1 MKRCV
6 IGLAALLGATSLLA
20 GCGTAAAP
28 ASHGPAAEAPPGGS
42 GFLDT
47 TAAIGDTTW
56 AVVVMGGSVATE
68 NNFWQLFVR
77 PAGTSSWQLA
87 TPPGVADNGGLVL
100 AGQTPQ
106 AVITAFRP
114 SQYLTFTPLTRT
126 GNDGRS
132 WSSSSAPIRGA
143 LADDPDALAAGPAA
157 GQLLAVLISG
167 TVEVAA
173 PGGTGWRTLASRAQ
187 IATSAAGK
195 RCGLGHL
202 TAGTFTPAG
211 APLLA
216 GTCDQP
222 GTAGLFAQANGAW
235 QAAGPRLPAATSRE
249 QVSVRS
255 LIRIATGNLVL
266 LTAGTGSARTFYAA
280 QSDSTG
286 TWTVSPPLDLG
297 GAAIASASFGPGGI
311 VALITTSGSAAVM
324 TAPGQGWQSLPKL
337 PPRTVTLAPGSS
349 GIEALAVNRATL
361 TVWQLTPDR
370 ADWRQIQQI
379 KVPIQYGTSS

>member
-1 MKRCV
+1 MKRRA
-6 IGLAALLGATSLLA
+6 IGLAALLGATALLA

-28 ASHGPAAEAPPGGS
+28 AGHAPAAEAPPGGS
-42 GFLDT
+42 DFLDT
-47 TAAIGDTTW
+47 TAAVGDSTW

-77 PAGTSSWQLA
+77 PAGTTRWQLA

-100 AGQTPQ
+100 AGETPQ

-126 GNDGRS
+126 GNAGRS

-143 LADDPDALAAGPAA
+143 LADDPDALAAGPTA
-157 GQLLAVLISG
+157 GQLLAVLTSG
-167 TVEVAA
+167 TAEVAA

-187 IATSAAGK
+187 IAASAAGK
-195 RCGLGHL
+195 RCGLGQV

-216 GTCDQP
+216 GICDQP
-222 GTAGLFAQANGAW
+222 GTAGLFARAHGTW
-235 QAAGPRLPAATSRE
+235 QAAGPRLPAAIARE

-255 LIRIATGNLVL
+255 LIRTATGNLVL
-266 LTAGTGSARTFYAA
+266 LTAGTGSARTVYAA

-286 TWTVSPPLDLG
+286 TWTVSPPLSLG

-311 VALITTSGSAAVM
+311 VALITTSGSAAIM
-324 TAPGQGWQSLPKL
+324 TAPDQGWQTLPKL
-337 PPRTVTLAPGSS
+337 PPRTVTLAS
-349 GIEALAVNRATL
+349 GRSGTEALAVNRATL

-370 ADWRQIQQI
+370 TAWQQIQQI

>member
-1 MKRCV
+1 MKRCA
-6 IGLAALLGATSLLA
+6 IGLAALLGATALLA

-77 PAGTSSWQLA
+77 PAGTSRWQLA

-100 AGQTPQ
+100 AGETSQ

-143 LADDPDALAAGPAA
+143 LADNPDALAAGPAA
-157 GQLLAVLISG
+157 GQLLAVLTSG

-195 RCGLGHL
+195 RCGLGPL
-202 TAGTFTPAG
+202 TAGSFTPAG

-222 GTAGLFAQANGAW
+222 GTAGLFAQANGTW

-255 LIRIATGNLVL
+255 LIRISTGNLVL

-297 GAAIASASFGPGGI
+297 GTAIASASFGPGGI
-311 VALITTSGSAAVM
+311 VALVTTSGSAAVM
-324 TAPGQGWQSLPKL
+324 TTPGQGWQSLPKL
-337 PPRTVTLAPGSS
+337 PPRTVTLAPGGS
-349 GIEALAVNRATL
+349 GIEALAVSRATL

-370 ADWRQIQQI
+370 AAWQQIQQI